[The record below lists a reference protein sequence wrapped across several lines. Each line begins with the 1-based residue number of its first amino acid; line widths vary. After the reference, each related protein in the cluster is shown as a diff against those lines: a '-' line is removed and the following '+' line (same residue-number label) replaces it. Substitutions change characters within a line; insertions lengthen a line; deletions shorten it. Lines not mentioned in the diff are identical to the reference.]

1 MHEMDKLVELA
12 QSVARSTEREAILQV
27 LMEELKNAENLEVMA
42 VLERIA
48 GQIQFRHTQG
58 MK

>member
-27 LMEELKNAENLEVMA
+27 LVEELQNAKTMEVTA

-48 GQIQFRHTQG
+48 AQIQFRHTQG
-58 MK
+58 IK